1 MVLCGSPRK
10 KGNTNTIVEWMA
22 EGARKQGAEV
32 EIIDVA
38 NLKYKANGCTACMG
52 CKKSEKYE
60 CVIDDE
66 AKPILARIP
75 EADVITF
82 ATPIYFFGPT
92 AQLKLFLDRMYSL
105 FKMDE
110 KTGEFIHPLKGKT
123 FALIATSGGPR
134 ESCIQPLET
143 SFTEI
148 ARLTGVELKCHAE
161 PFAPWDTNEFKKNPD
176 VKKRAIEFGKKLAG

>member
-1 MVLCGSPRK
+1 MALCGSPRK
-10 KGNTNTIVEWMA
+10 KGNTNTVVEWMA
-22 EGARKQGAEV
+22 EGARKADAEV

-38 NLKYKANGCTACMG
+38 KLNYKANGCTACMG
-52 CKKSEKYE
+52 CKKSAKYE

-66 AKPILARIP
+66 ATPILARIP
-75 EADVITF
+75 EGDVIVF

-92 AQLKLFLDRMYSL
+92 AQLKMFLDRMYSL
-105 FKMDE
+105 FKVNE

-143 SFTEI
+143 SFSEI
-148 ARLTGVELKCHAE
+148 ARLTGIELKCLAE
-161 PFAPWDTNEFKKNPD
+161 PFAPWDTNEFKKNAD